1 MTIASSPAVASPSSL
16 FCCCPGG
23 DPVSNPTN
31 ASTSMVGGKVCF
43 ENDNYRITMG
53 DDNSVNIFNKNT
65 GESYLAWGDPHMQ
78 VDGQQAFDF
87 WGTTTLAL
95 DDGTKV
101 TIETTPWA
109 NNPAMTLASKVTIT
123 NADYGVQVTGVDSNQ
138 VGDLAFEEAKG
149 FGELADAVV
158 DDGNVLYENP
168 FGKGFLGLDDG
179 GTLRPVDQQYINDTD
194 LKKGG
199 SLEQRFAQAFE
210 SMIGLMAVAF
220 VGRFLN
226 ALAGDALGNSLGNGE
241 REGRVPGA
249 KPAPRDSRAADAG
262 NADNLVMWMGRSNPS
277 MAWFM
282 GAAARN

>member
-1 MTIASSPAVASPSSL
+1 MTIASNFAVASPASQ

-53 DDNSVNIFNKNT
+53 DDNSVHIFNKNT
-65 GESYLAWGDPHMQ
+65 GENYLAWGDPHMQ

-95 DDGTKV
+95 EDGTKV

-109 NNPAMTLASKVTIT
+109 NNPAMTLSSKVTIT
-123 NADYGVQVTGVDSNQ
+123 NGDYGVQVTGVDSNQ

-158 DDGNVLYENP
+158 DDGNLLHENP
-168 FGKGFLGLDDG
+168 FGKGFLGVDDSG
-179 GTLRPVDQQYINDTD
+179 SLRPVDQQYINETD

-199 SLEQRFAQAFE
+199 ALEQRFAPAFQA
-210 SMIGLMAVAF
+210 MIGLMAVAF
-220 VGRFLN
+220 VGRFLD
-226 ALAGDALGNSLGNGE
+226 ALAGNAGSSGE
-241 REGRVPGA
+241 REARVPGA
-249 KPAPRDSRAADAG
+249 KPAPRVPRTEGAD
-262 NADNLVMWMGRSNPS
+262 NTDNLVMWMGRANPA

-282 GAAARN
+282 GAAAQN

>member
-1 MTIASSPAVASPSSL
+1 MTIASSPTIASPSSL

-31 ASTSMVGGKVCF
+31 AGTSMVGGKVCF

-65 GESYLAWGDPHMQ
+65 GENYLAWDDPHMQ

-95 DDGTKV
+95 EDGTKV

-109 NNPAMTLASKVTIT
+109 NNPAMTLSSKVTIT

-138 VGDLAFEEAKG
+138 VGDLAFEEAFG

-158 DDGNVLYENP
+158 DDGNVLHENP
-168 FGKGFLGLDDG
+168 FGKGFLGIDDAG
-179 GTLRPVDQQYINDTD
+179 ALRPVDQQYINETD

-199 SLEQRFAQAFE
+199 ALKQRFAYAFE

-220 VGRFLN
+220 VGRFLD
-226 ALAGDALGNSLGNGE
+226 ALAGDALGSGE
-241 REGRVPGA
+241 REARMPGA
-249 KPAPRDSRAADAG
+249 KPALRSPRAEGIDTTDR
-262 NADNLVMWMGRSNPS
+262 LVMSMNRANPA

-282 GAAARN
+282 GAAARNN

>member
-1 MTIASSPAVASPSSL
+1 MTISSNLAVASPASQ

-31 ASTSMVGGKVCF
+31 ASTSMVGGKVRF

-53 DDNSVNIFNKNT
+53 DDNSVHIFNKNT
-65 GESYLAWGDPHMQ
+65 GENYLAWGDPHMQ

-95 DDGTKV
+95 EDGTKV

-158 DDGNVLYENP
+158 DDGNVLHENP
-168 FGKGFLGLDDG
+168 FGKGFLGLDDT
-179 GTLRPVDQQYINDTD
+179 GTLRPVDQQYINETD

-199 SLEQRFAQAFE
+199 ALEQRFAPAFQA
-210 SMIGLMAVAF
+210 MIGLMAVAF
-220 VGRFLN
+220 VGRFLD
-226 ALAGDALGNSLGNGE
+226 ALAGNGFGSGE
-241 REGRVPGA
+241 REARVPGA
-249 KPAPRDSRAADAG
+249 KPSPRTADADTT
-262 NADNLVMWMGRSNPS
+262 NSLVMWMGRANPA

-282 GAAARN
+282 GAAAQN

>member
-1 MTIASSPAVASPSSL
+1 MTISSNLAVASPSSQ
-16 FCCCPGG
+16 CCCPGG
-23 DPVSNPTN
+23 DPVSNPTH
-31 ASTSMVGGKVCF
+31 AGTSMEGGKVCF

-168 FGKGFLGLDDG
+168 FGKGFLGLDDS
-179 GTLRPVDQQYINDTD
+179 GTLRPVDQQYINETD

-199 SLEQRFAQAFE
+199 SLEQRFAQAFQA
-210 SMIGLMAVAF
+210 MIGLVAVTF
-220 VGRFLN
+220 VGRFLD
-226 ALAGDALGNSLGNGE
+226 ALAGDALGSGE
-241 REGRVPGA
+241 REARMPGA
-249 KPAPRDSRAADAG
+249 KPAPRGPRAEGIDTTDS
-262 NADNLVMWMGRSNPS
+262 LVMSMNRANPA

-282 GAAARN
+282 GAAARNN

>member
-23 DPVSNPTN
+23 GIVSNPTN

-65 GESYLAWGDPHMQ
+65 GENYLAWGDPHMQ

-95 DDGTKV
+95 EDGTKV

-109 NNPAMTLASKVTIT
+109 NNPEMTLASKVTIT
-123 NADYGVQVTGVDSNQ
+123 NGDYGVQVTGVDSNQ
-138 VGDLAFEEAKG
+138 VGDLTFEEARG

-158 DDGNVLYENP
+158 DDGNVLHENP
-168 FGKGFLGLDDG
+168 FGKGFLGVDDT
-179 GTLRPVDQQYINDTD
+179 GTLRPVDQQYINQTD

-199 SLEQRFAQAFE
+199 ALEQRFAQAFQA
-210 SMIGLMAVAF
+210 MIGLMAVAF
-220 VGRFLN
+220 VGRFLDGLSGN
-226 ALAGDALGNSLGNGE
+226 AAGSGE

-249 KPAPRDSRAADAG
+249 KPGSRDPHAADAYS
-262 NADNLVMWMGRSNPS
+262 ADSLVMWMGRANPA
-277 MAWFM
+277 MAWFI
-282 GAAARN
+282 GAAAQS

>member
-1 MTIASSPAVASPSSL
+1 MTISSNLTTASPASQ

-31 ASTSMVGGKVCF
+31 ASTSMVGGKVRF

-53 DDNSVNIFNKNT
+53 DDNSVHIFNKNT
-65 GESYLAWGDPHMQ
+65 GENYLAWGDPHMQ

-95 DDGTKV
+95 EDGTKV

-109 NNPAMTLASKVTIT
+109 NNPAMTLSSKVTIT
-123 NADYGVQVTGVDSNQ
+123 NGDYGVQVTGVDSNQ

-158 DDGNVLYENP
+158 EDGNVLHENP
-168 FGKGFLGLDDG
+168 FGKGFLGVDDAG
-179 GTLRPVDQQYINDTD
+179 SLRPVDQQYINETD

-199 SLEQRFAQAFE
+199 ALEQRFAPAFQT
-210 SMIGLMAVAF
+210 MIGLMAVAF
-220 VGRFLN
+220 VGRFLD
-226 ALAGDALGNSLGNGE
+226 ALAGNAASSGE
-241 REGRVPGA
+241 REARVPGA
-249 KPAPRDSRAADAG
+249 RPGPRTADA
-262 NADNLVMWMGRSNPS
+262 DNTDRLMMWMGRANPAL
-277 MAWFM
+277 AWFM
-282 GAAARN
+282 GAAARS